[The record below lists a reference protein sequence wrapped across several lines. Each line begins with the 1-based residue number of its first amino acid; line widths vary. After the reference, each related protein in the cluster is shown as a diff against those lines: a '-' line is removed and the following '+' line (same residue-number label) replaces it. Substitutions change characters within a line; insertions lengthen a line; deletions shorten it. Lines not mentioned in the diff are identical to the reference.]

1 MSGPVYMIEYL
12 HGVGSVERR
21 LQDPFIIVKT
31 LCSYYSLFS
40 VAVTDPYQEFLDQF
54 NTNGAQGT

>member
-1 MSGPVYMIEYL
+1 MIEYL
-12 HGVGSVERR
+12 HGVGSIERR

-40 VAVTDPYQEFLDQF
+40 VAVTDPHQEFLDQF
-54 NTNGAQGT
+54 ITNGAQGT